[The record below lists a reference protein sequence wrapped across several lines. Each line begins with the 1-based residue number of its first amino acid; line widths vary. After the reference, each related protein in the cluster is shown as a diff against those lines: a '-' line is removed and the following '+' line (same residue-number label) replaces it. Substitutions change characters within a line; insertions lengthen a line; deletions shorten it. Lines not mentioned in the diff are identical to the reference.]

1 MRPSTQHARI
11 HSRMTTPIR
20 NLILDMDGVLWRGE
34 TPMPGLADFF
44 ATLRRLGIGFV
55 LATNN
60 ATKTAVMYTAKLAR
74 FGAESL
80 AMRAGA
86 DGPVPSDR
94 AEALDRLIERYRRAW
109 LTTSRPGGL
118 DRSEAHL
125 ERTRDALRS
134 RPGTA

>member
-1 MRPSTQHARI
+1 MRHDVCRLPRI
-11 HSRMTTPIR
+11 PRFTPWCGTTR
-20 NLILDMDGVLWRGE
+20 TEAWHL
-34 TPMPGLADFF
+34 
-44 ATLRRLGIGFV
+44 
-55 LATNN
+55 
-60 ATKTAVMYTAKLAR
+60 R

-94 AEALDRLIERYRRAW
+94 AEALDGLIERYRRAW